1 MDPHTISE
9 ISYKNG
15 YSDGYAEA
23 QKKEEAE
30 WVIIG
35 NYIVCGK
42 CGTKVVRYDGVKSLE
57 AVSQH
62 RFCHWCGSHMI
73 NMLTLNNEKSL

>member
-35 NYIVCGK
+35 NYIVCGN
-42 CGTKVVRYDGVKSLE
+42 CGTKVARYNGVKSLE
-57 AVSQH
+57 EVSQH
-62 RFCHWCGSHMI
+62 RFCHWCGRHMI
-73 NMLTLNNEKSL
+73 NNLTLNN